1 MCSCSDVLVAS
12 GVALAHA
19 TRSEPVRMQPV
30 ANPSD
35 MGASTWRRVPWG
47 GGERSRLAAILE
59 NLLGCARAWMC
70 WGWGKR
76 ETTEHRPAVAQ
87 SPIRRSVQRRG
98 MRTPVARVVH
108 VHNAYYW
115 RTLKTNSNYERLFTY
130 ALPSHSPLT
139 LPGRS
144 PTRLEAACRCG
155 QEKVAA
161 PSLRPWPA
169 NDPPRVPRGC

>member
-19 TRSEPVRMQPV
+19 TRSEPVGWIWGLPRGDACLGV
-30 ANPSD
+30 GGSARDSLRF
-35 MGASTWRRVPWG
+35 WRICLDVLALGCAG
-47 GGERSRLAAILE
+47 GGESAKPQSTDPQSHSR
-59 NLLGCARAWMC
+59 RYV
-70 WGWGKR
+70 
-76 ETTEHRPAVAQ
+76 AVCSGERCGA
-87 SPIRRSVQRRG
+87 
-98 MRTPVARVVH
+98 VARVVH